1 MINEVDPYLV
11 FLRVC
16 ELVDKCSV
24 VKIEKGFGIRIDHI
38 LNAVLVEDM
47 KKWVLHRKVNIHQ
60 NYDPNDKIST
70 YRIYR
75 FNTIK

>member
-16 ELVDKCSV
+16 ELVNECAIV
-24 VKIEKGFGIRIDHI
+24 RNEKGFDIRIGNI
-38 LNAVLVEDM
+38 INVVLVEDM
-47 KKWVLHRKVNIHQ
+47 KKWVLHRKVNICQ
-60 NYDPNDKIST
+60 NYNPNDKITT

>member
-24 VKIEKGFGIRIDHI
+24 VKIEKGLGIRIDHI